1 MMVWICDA
9 GNFGCCLAYCMVS
22 LSFLILRKK
31 EPDMPR
37 PYRVPAYK
45 FVGTMAVILSGGTLI
60 IQEWMMVGAWSL
72 LGVVFYAV
80 CKVKYKEKFGSLIE
94 IISDEDAASLMPEA
108 DDKEL
113 DLVIDAAIDRVLSR
127 MTA

>member
-1 MMVWICDA
+1 MYIIP
-9 GNFGCCLAYCMVS
+9 GSGSNL
-22 LSFLILRKK
+22 
-31 EPDMPR
+31 
-37 PYRVPAYK
+37 VP
-45 FVGTMAVILSGGTLI
+45 
-60 IQEWMMVGAWSL
+60 QEWAMAGGWAV
-72 LGVVFYAV
+72 LGVVFFV
-80 CKVKYKEKFGSLIE
+80 ICKLKYKEKFGSLIE

>member
-1 MMVWICDA
+1 MV
-9 GNFGCCLAYCMVS
+9 LVYC
-22 LSFLILRKK
+22 I
-31 EPDMPR
+31 P
-37 PYRVPAYK
+37 
-45 FVGTMAVILSGGTLI
+45 GSGGTLVM
-60 IQEWMMVGAWSL
+60 QEWMMVGGWSL
-72 LGVVFYAV
+72 LGVVFYVA
-80 CKVKYKEKFGSLIE
+80 CRLKYKEKFGSLIE